1 MKKILVVEDEWKMRR
16 LIKDYLVREG
26 YQVDEAGDGQEG
38 YDKFQETRYDLMVLD
53 VMMPKMDGWSV
64 CRKVRETSD
73 MPIIMLTARSEDSD
87 ELFGFQLEADEYI
100 TKPFNPQV
108 LVARIKSIF
117 KRAGKPDKVITKGIT
132 VDEGVRRAIV
142 EGNTLELTP
151 KEFDLLLYFVQ
162 NKGLALSRE
171 KILNSVWGWDYFG
184 DVRTVDTH
192 VKRLRKKI
200 GDEYVHTIRGF
211 GYRFE
216 EEK

>member
-1 MKKILVVEDEWKMRR
+1 MKKILIIEDEWKMRR

-26 YQVDEAGDGQEG
+26 YHVDEAGDGKEG
-38 YDKFQETRYDLMVLD
+38 YEKFTETEYDLIVLD

-64 CRKVRETSD
+64 CRKVRETSKV
-73 MPIIMLTARSEDSD
+73 PVIMLTARSEESD

-117 KRAGKPDKVITKGIT
+117 RRAGKADKVVTKGII
-132 VDEGVRRAIV
+132 VDEGVRRAIL
-142 EGNTLELTP
+142 EGENLDLTP
-151 KEFDLLLYFVQ
+151 KEFDLLMYFVQ

-171 KILNSVWGWDYFG
+171 KILNSVWGWDYYG

-192 VKRLRKKI
+192 VKRLRRKI
-200 GDEYVHTIRGF
+200 GDAYVQTIRGF

-216 EEK
+216 EGK

>member
-38 YDKFQETRYDLMVLD
+38 YEKFQETRYDLMVLD

-117 KRAGKPDKVITKGIT
+117 KRIGKPDKVVTKGIT

>member
-1 MKKILVVEDEWKMRR
+1 MKEILIVEDEWKMRR

-26 YQVDEAGDGQEG
+26 YRVTEAGDGVEG
-38 YDKFQETRYDLMVLD
+38 YEMFLEKEYDLIVLD

-64 CRKVRETSD
+64 CRKIRETSKV
-73 MPIIMLTARSEDSD
+73 PIIMLTARSEDSD

-108 LVARIKSIF
+108 LVARIKSVF
-117 KRAGKPDKVITKGIT
+117 RRSGRPDKVVASGLQI
-132 VDEGVRRAIV
+132 DEGKRSTIL
-142 EGNTLELTP
+142 EGEFIDLTP
-151 KEFDLLLYFVQ
+151 KEFDLLLYFMQ

-200 GDEYVHTIRGF
+200 GEKYVHTIRGF

-216 EEK
+216 GE